1 MWTAFRLPGV
11 PTGCQL
17 TEAKLRYYNRDP
29 DAGRNIDVYRGDP
42 AAPLWSAAT
51 LNWSNQPP
59 WLGRAATNAA
69 TTSTAGWQDW
79 VVTGHVL
86 AQYTNGNNG
95 FVLRDRAV
103 NSATFQQQH
112 YYDRQHTT
120 YTPTLVLT

>member
-1 MWTAFRLPGV
+1 MDGVSAAGRPNGVSADRGEAALLQQGPG
-11 PTGCQL
+11 
-17 TEAKLRYYNRDP
+17 
-29 DAGRNIDVYRGDP
+29 AGRNIDVYRGDQ

-69 TTSTAGWQDW
+69 TTRTAGWQDW